1 MRVIPITG
9 NSRKN
14 DGGDAGSIMA
24 YSHYLIMKA
33 QLAGNFRLDGHRAT
47 SEEAEIALQCKSQC
61 ERISRKLHVCEVKD
75 IPDMLECYDIL
86 YRIGYRRMPD
96 ADFIDRFDRRFFNSW
111 KNGNKGV
118 EESKVFEIVA
128 KNARNPQGK
137 TDMEQMKAYLSILD
151 RWIVML
157 DRHSC
162 FPNVTAYEN
171 YQRLALIMREKLDSY
186 FSGNADEMKRRWY
199 DHNKVDDL
207 STLSSVILR
216 SYRRFVNSLSPSVI
230 DFDEKMELDNRILS
244 KLSTRTDLHPYDR
257 KAFRLAFEY
266 NKKITED

>member
-14 DGGDAGSIMA
+14 DGGDARSIMA

-33 QLAGNFRLDGHRAT
+33 QIAGNFRFDGHRAT
-47 SEEAEIALQCKSQC
+47 SEEVEISTRCKSLC
-61 ERISRKLHVCEVKD
+61 DNISRKLPICKLND
-75 IPDMLECYDIL
+75 IPELLECYDIL
-86 YRIGYRRMPD
+86 YRIGYRRIPD

-111 KNGNKGV
+111 KAGNKGV

-128 KNARNPQGK
+128 KKARNPQGK
-137 TDMEQMKAYLSILD
+137 TDMEQVKAYLSILD
-151 RWIVML
+151 RWIVTL

-171 YQRLALIMREKLDSY
+171 YQRLALVMRERLDGY

-230 DFDEKMELDNRILS
+230 DFDEKMELDNRILIE
-244 KLSTRTDLHPYDR
+244 LSIRTDLHPYDR
-257 KAFRLAFEY
+257 QAFRLALQY
-266 NKKITED
+266 NNVTING